1 MTIQNEF
8 ENLTENLKQQ
18 RDELNLKMHLA
29 TMEAK
34 EEWENA
40 ENKWGELKIKIDDIA
55 DETKETGEEFINAAK
70 TIAEEIAAAHKRI
83 KDRLSD

>member
-1 MTIQNEF
+1 MTIQSDF

-29 TMEAK
+29 SMEAK
-34 EEWENA
+34 EDWENA
-40 ENKWGELKIKIDDIA
+40 ESKWGDLKNKIEDIA
-55 DETKETGEEFINAAK
+55 DDTKETGEEFISAAK
-70 TIAEEIAAAHKRI
+70 TIAEEIASAHQRI